1 VTEKRPRVSVV
12 VPVFDPGPYI
22 EPAIRSIL
30 GQTLPPDMV
39 EAIFVDDGSTDGTSE
54 RLDRLAA
61 EHPATVRVV
70 HIEPSGAPGRPRNIG
85 LEASRGDYVQFL
97 DADDELAFDALE
109 HVVAIADRNDA
120 DIVVEKFASASIP
133 RSQRLF
139 DRSVERTTL
148 AEMPPLADSS
158 MGPAKLYRRMFLV
171 DNGIRFP
178 EGWRRMEDQYFTI
191 HAYARAGRISI
202 AADRPSYFYN
212 RREDGGH
219 LTSERIDPDRHFRD
233 LRTVLDLIETE
244 FGPGDLRDR
253 IVRRML
259 RIEVLNKVSE
269 PAYLE
274 LTDDER
280 HKLFVAARDLI
291 RERIEPSAIE
301 GLGAV
306 RRHRCELLR
315 DDRPDELL
323 AIAREL
329 ADVVLSL
336 TVERAEWSAGVL
348 VMSMTARLIFASSGE
363 SLRIGPAD
371 PADARQAAGANR
383 DRHPYSVI
391 GDGKLARLQLTLR
404 SRPSILEWY
413 LRAPGRPS
421 SDHVGTTATAR
432 IDPMHVGAGAAPLG
446 RGSWDVLTRL
456 SGLGIER
463 SVAVGANVSAAVAAA
478 LQPALLGD
486 PPSVVVPV
494 VSPDGLRLEVD
505 PPPEIL
511 AAALRTRPIRVI
523 RDGSRLAFELPMA
536 SGSAASVVAASLVI
550 RAPGADRV
558 IPARLVPRRGGVV
571 LESTVDGPGGV
582 VGVAPGRYP
591 VALRLGGVG
600 DPGDVVLG
608 EGVVREARL
617 RMDGLAR
624 RPRSAGVRSGAGW
637 VSARAVAAGYRV
649 GRRIKRSVRR

>member
-1 VTEKRPRVSVV
+1 MTEKGPRVSVV

-30 GQTLPPDMV
+30 GQTLPAGQV
-39 EAIFVDDGSTDGTSE
+39 EAIFVDDGSTDGTSP

-61 EHPATVRVV
+61 EHPAMVRVI

-85 LEASRGDYVQFL
+85 VEAARGDYIQFL
-97 DADDELAFDALE
+97 DADDELALDALE
-109 HVVAIADRNDA
+109 HVVAVADRNRS

-148 AEMPPLADSS
+148 AEMPPLVDSS
-158 MGPAKLYRRMFLV
+158 LGPAKLYRRTFLL

-178 EGWRRMEDQYFTI
+178 EGWRQMEDQYFTI
-191 HAYARAGRISI
+191 HAYARAERISVS
-202 AADRPSYFYN
+202 ADRPSYFYN
-212 RREDGGH
+212 RRDDDGH
-219 LTSERIDPDRHFRD
+219 LTSERIEPERHYRN
-233 LRTVLDLIETE
+233 LRTVLDLIEAETE
-244 FGPGDLRDR
+244 PGELRDR

-274 LTDDER
+274 LSDEER
-280 HKLFVAARDLI
+280 HRLFVEARDVI
-291 RERIEPSAIE
+291 RERVEPSAIE

-323 AIAREL
+323 AMAREL
-329 ADVVLSL
+329 ADVVLSV
-336 TVERAEWSAGVL
+336 TVDRAEWSAGVL
-348 VMSMTARLIFASSGE
+348 VITMTAGLIFASSAE
-363 SLRIGPAD
+363 PLRIGSAD
-371 PADARQAAGANR
+371 PADARPAATAGT
-383 DRHPYSVI
+383 DRRRYSVA
-391 GDGKLARLQLTLR
+391 GDGTLARLQVTLR

-413 LRAPGRPS
+413 LKAPGRPAP
-421 SDHVGTTATAR
+421 DHVGTTATAR

-463 SVAVGANVSAAVAAA
+463 SVAVGETISATVAAA
-478 LQPALLGD
+478 PQPALLGD
-486 PPSVVVPV
+486 PPSVVVPI

-505 PPPEIL
+505 PPPEVL
-511 AAALRTRPIRVI
+511 AAALRARPSRLI
-523 RDGSRLAFELPMA
+523 RDGSHLAVELPMA
-536 SGSAASVVAASLVI
+536 SGPAASAVPASLVI
-550 RAPGADRV
+550 RAPDGDRLV
-558 IPARLVPRRGGVV
+558 AARLVPRRGGVV
-571 LESTVDGPGGV
+571 LESAVGGAGGI
-582 VGVAPGRYP
+582 VGLVPGRYP
-591 VALRLGGVG
+591 IALRLGGAE
-600 DPGDVVLG
+600 DPDDVPLG

-617 RMDGLAR
+617 RMDGLER
-624 RPRSAGVRSGAGW
+624 RTRSAAIRSGAGW
-637 VSARAVAAGYRV
+637 VSARVVAAGHRL
-649 GRRIKRSVRR
+649 GRRIKRRVRG